1 MSVSFTG
8 REKLAIDASKELG
21 KLATGAGIAVGSEI
35 LAEMAATTAGA
46 EILTGTA
53 AIGSEIVAGTVASA
67 LAGGSVVAGAAT
79 VAVAAA
85 PFVLVGGAIG
95 LGLGALA
102 SFISDNN

>member
-21 KLATGAGIAVGSEI
+21 KLAAGAGAAVISEI
-35 LAEMAATTAGA
+35 AAAATGT
-46 EILTGTA
+46 EIVTGT
-53 AIGSEIVAGTVASA
+53 AIGSEIVAGTAASA
-67 LAGGSVVAGAAT
+67 LAGGSVVAGVAT
-79 VAVAAA
+79 AAVAAA